1 MVARMDRPPCWHEGQ
16 PCPNDCAARLY
27 DREIYNVTPLHGPWE
42 GWRLAGQRLISP
54 HGEWIAPHTL
64 DRVLYRRAR
73 FL

>member
-1 MVARMDRPPCWHEGQ
+1 M
-16 PCPNDCAARLY
+16 
-27 DREIYNVTPLHGPWE
+27 TPLHGPWE